1 MIIVTLFAGMAI
13 GAVAMALI
21 DRRRSGVY
29 PSARRARPGRR
40 HHDSAADRDLHENA
54 GGSRHIRT
62 HPSWRDRLEQPRPTG
77 GEINR
82 TEELP

>member
-1 MIIVTLFAGMAI
+1 MIIVTLLAGMAI
-13 GAVAMALI
+13 GAVAMALV
-21 DRRRSGVY
+21 DRRSGVY
-29 PSARRARPGRR
+29 PYARGARPSLR

-62 HPSWRDRLEQPRPTG
+62 HPSWRDRLEQPRPTS
-77 GEINR
+77 GEVNR